1 VSFLYKS
8 FGLFIKSEIE
18 IPELPF
24 FEGDLNNEQVQVKI
38 RWGKIPE
45 FKGDFETNG
54 ATFQSSSN
62 KTLIHCDGV
71 AKYLVQNGSEIII
84 ERFKN
89 SDLKDLRVF
98 LLGSSLGA
106 LLHQRGIV
114 PLHGSTIKFREKAII
129 FAGFAGSGKSTIAA
143 QMMLKKY
150 QIMGDDIAPI
160 DLNQESNPIVHPS
173 VLRLKIWSDTFQK
186 IGYQPPPLESI
197 RKSMNKFFLPLN
209 GFFYDH
215 PLLIDRIYFLN
226 YHDKTKPQIKVL
238 RGIDKTDALLTN
250 IYRKIFFKG
259 TKLNEKC
266 FNKVSGIANKVK
278 CRQLLKP
285 VTKFNFEDT
294 IDLIERDL
302 NDG

>member
-8 FGLFIKSEIE
+8 FGLIIKSEIE
-18 IPELPF
+18 IPELPL
-24 FEGDLNNEQVQVKI
+24 FEGDLNKEQVQVKI

-45 FKGDFETNG
+45 SCGDFETNG

-71 AKYLVQNGSEIII
+71 ANYLIQNGSEIII

-114 PLHGSTIKFREKAII
+114 PLHGSTIKFRDKAII

-160 DLNQESNPIVHPS
+160 AFNQESNPMVHPS
-173 VLRLKIWSDTFQK
+173 VLRLKIWNDTLQK
-186 IGYQPPPLESI
+186 IGYHPPPLEPI
-197 RKSMNKFFLPLN
+197 RKKLNKFFLPLN
-209 GFFYDH
+209 GSFYDQ

-226 YHDKTKPQIKVL
+226 YHHKAKPQIKVL

-266 FNKVSGIANKVK
+266 FNKVSEIANKVK

-285 VTKFNFEDT
+285 ATKFNFEET
-294 IDLIERDL
+294 IDLLERDL
-302 NDG
+302 NNG